1 MQFAPNSTAGR
12 TPVHFTGGWGGRHL
26 NSPTGGAANGM
37 PLNDAT
43 PSAIKPCTSPL
54 STRTIAG
61 VWEGGGSCESAAV
74 PTPIATASAASEH
87 HSILLPVE
95 AAPALSP
102 RSVRMRHP
110 LLLKPCLY
118 FPKDREITVRA
129 CVALPQPA

>member
-1 MQFAPNSTAGR
+1 MQFARKSTAGR

-43 PSAIKPCTSPL
+43 PSSINPCTSPL
-54 STRTIAG
+54 STRTTG
-61 VWEGGGSCESAAV
+61 VVWEGAGVCENAAV
-74 PTPIATASAASEH
+74 PTPIATAITSAASEH
-87 HSILLPVE
+87 HSSLLTVE

-110 LLLKPCLY
+110 LLLKPL
-118 FPKDREITVRA
+118 
-129 CVALPQPA
+129 L

>member
-43 PSAIKPCTSPL
+43 PSSIKPCTSPL
-54 STRTIAG
+54 STRTTGG
-61 VWEGGGSCESAAV
+61 VWEGAGVCENAAV
-74 PTPIATASAASEH
+74 PTPIATAITSAASEH
-87 HSILLPVE
+87 HSSLLTVE

-110 LLLKPCLY
+110 LLLKPL
-118 FPKDREITVRA
+118 
-129 CVALPQPA
+129 L